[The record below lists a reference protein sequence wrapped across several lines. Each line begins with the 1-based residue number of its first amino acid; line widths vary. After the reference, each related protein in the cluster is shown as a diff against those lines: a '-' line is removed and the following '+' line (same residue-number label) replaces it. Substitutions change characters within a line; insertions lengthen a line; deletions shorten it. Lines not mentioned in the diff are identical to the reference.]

1 MYQVVKPFLLQAATS
16 LHPGSGSD
24 VGVVDLPV
32 QRERHTQFPK
42 IEASSLKGAIRSAA
56 QGRLLPG
63 EPEDVHRCRITLLFG
78 TDPEKARKPGA
89 TTQVSAIA
97 LSDARLLFFPV
108 RSLKGVF
115 AWVTAPMV
123 VRRFKREMIL
133 YGPSGWEELAEHL
146 PILASGTTASPFL
159 WLNEKPRTEDRASG
173 TVVLEEYAFSV
184 KEDESARTLARMFD
198 RVLFGRDLGGEEGLE
213 ARLVVLDD
221 DAFRDFV
228 LLSTEVQPRIAIDP
242 NTGTVAGKA
251 LWYEEHLPPET
262 IFYGF
267 LLVGNAREGEATCR
281 DRTGIRTA
289 DDVLQWMADKEKGF
303 FPSVF
308 QLGGD
313 ATVGKGIVER
323 FWLEPELIQ
332 DIIGREPR

>member
-1 MYQVVKPFLLQAATS
+1 MYQKVKPFLLQAATS

-56 QGRLLPG
+56 QWRPLSQD
-63 EPEDVHRCRITLLFG
+63 EAEDLHRCRMTLLFG
-78 TDPEKARKPGA
+78 TDPEEARKPGA
-89 TTQVSAIA
+89 TTQASAIA

-133 YGPSGWEELAEHL
+133 YRPEGWEELANHL
-146 PILASGTTASPFL
+146 PIPASGTTASRFL
-159 WLNEKPRTEDRASG
+159 WLNEKPETEDRESG
-173 TVVLEEYAFSV
+173 TVVLEEYTFSV
-184 KEDESARTLARMFD
+184 KVDESARTLARMFD
-198 RVLFGRDLGGEEGLE
+198 RFLFGADSGSAVDSGSAERLE
-213 ARLVVLDD
+213 SRLVVLDD

-267 LLVGNAREGEATCR
+267 LLVGNAREGASACR
-281 DRTGIRTA
+281 EQTDIQTA
-289 DDVLQWMADKEKGF
+289 DDVLRWMTNERY

-313 ATVGKGIVER
+313 ATVGKGFVER
-323 FWLEPELIQ
+323 FWL
-332 DIIGREPR
+332 

>member
-1 MYQVVKPFLLQAATS
+1 MYQRVKPFLLQAVTS

-56 QGRLLPG
+56 QWRPLP
-63 EPEDVHRCRITLLFG
+63 EDEAEDVHRCRMTLLFG
-78 TDPEKARKPGA
+78 SDPEEARKPGR
-89 TTQVSAIA
+89 TTQASAIA

-133 YGPSGWEELAEHL
+133 YRPAGWEELAERL
-146 PILASGTTASPFL
+146 PIPAPGTTASPFL
-159 WLNEKPRTEDRASG
+159 WLNEKPATEDRASG
-173 TVVLEEYAFSV
+173 TVVLEEYTFSV
-184 KEDESARTLARMFD
+184 KVDESARTLARMFD
-198 RVLFGRDLGGEEGLE
+198 RVLFGAVSGSAEGLE

-267 LLVGNAREGEATCR
+267 LLVGNVREGAAACR
-281 DRTGIRTA
+281 ERTGIRTA
-289 DDVLQWMADKEKGF
+289 DDVLQWMTDERY

-313 ATVGKGIVER
+313 ATVGKGFVER
-323 FWLEPELIQ
+323 FWLEPELFQ
-332 DIIGREPR
+332 DIIGGEAR